1 MSEPIAINAAPEA
14 RGHRTLSTGALLP
27 EDVSALQDKIQ
38 SEILFFTPH
47 GSSLYGFQHEKSD
60 RDWFVVTDS
69 PTLRVAKHS
78 MQQLADGS
86 QVDIVYMR
94 LERFLENAE
103 KGSHQSVEAAFSRS
117 LAFTPAGEQY
127 RALLAGMRI
136 CSPEVESAYK
146 RTVKAFS
153 FGDFKRRRHAVRL
166 TGNLHDLRLYGRFN
180 PEMTYREAA
189 SAGALAENIAG
200 HALAGILL
208 AQF

>member
-1 MSEPIAINAAPEA
+1 MSEPTITAPGA
-14 RGHRTLSTGALLP
+14 RGHRTPSTLSTGALLP
-27 EDVSALQDKIQ
+27 EDVAALQERITTNV
-38 SEILFFTPH
+38 LFATKH
-47 GSSLYGFQHEKSD
+47 GSALYGFQHEKSD

-69 PTLRVAKHS
+69 TAPRAKHS
-78 MQQLADGS
+78 VRTLGDGS
-86 QVDIVYMR
+86 QVDIAY
-94 LERFLENAE
+94 LGLKRFLTHVHN
-103 KGSHQSVEAAFSRS
+103 GSHQSVEAAFSRS
-117 LAFTPAGEQY
+117 LVFTPAGEQY
-127 RALLAGMRI
+127 RALLTGMRI

-146 RTVKAFS
+146 RTIKAFS

-189 SAGALAENIAG
+189 SASALAENIAG